1 MSWLARMEESCAA
14 FIERTFAKTFP
25 SDLEPAQI
33 ARKLVATME
42 ARTEKTE
49 GGMYAPSTYLVR
61 VHPAD
66 FERLAPHNAYLQ
78 REWSALLLDLAQRVG
93 IAFDAGDPAVRL
105 TEDEAVVAGAV
116 EIEAQRGDRRSAAGV
131 SAPQRS
137 YVLRMVKGVPPNT
150 VYDVTMPTSV
160 GRNADQDI
168 SLPDPSVSRS
178 HAVLEPTPRGVT
190 VRDLGSTNGTYVNGE
205 RVRSAHA
212 KAGDAITFGKTQMRV
227 EDAEP

>member
-1 MSWLARMEESCAA
+1 
-14 FIERTFAKTFP
+14 TFP

-49 GGMYAPSTYLVR
+49 NGMHAPSTYVVR

-66 FERLAPHNAYLQ
+66 FERLSPHAAYLR

-93 IAFDAGDPAVRL
+93 IAFDGGDPSARL
-105 TEDEAVVAGAV
+105 EQDDAVVAGAM
-116 EIEAQRGDRRSAAGV
+116 EIDAERGRDLKPSSDDPAA
-131 SAPQRS
+131 PRS

-150 VYDVTMPTSV
+150 MYDITMPTSV

-178 HAVLEPTPRGVT
+178 HAVLEPTHGGVT
-190 VRDLGSTNGTYVNGE
+190 VRDLGSTNGTYINGE
-205 RVRSAHA
+205 RIRSARAHS
-212 KAGDAITFGKTQMRV
+212 GDAVTFGKTHMRL
-227 EDAEP
+227 EEADS